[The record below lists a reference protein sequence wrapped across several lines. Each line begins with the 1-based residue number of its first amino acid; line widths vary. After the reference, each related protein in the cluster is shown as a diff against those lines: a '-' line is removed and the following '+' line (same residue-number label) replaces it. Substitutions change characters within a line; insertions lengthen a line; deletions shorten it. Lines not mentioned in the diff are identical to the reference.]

1 MRSTVL
7 DKEES
12 NPKKYARPPV
22 AVDKDEAARQGVI
35 AISKPQGVTSFRIV
49 QKVRHL
55 LGIKKVGHT
64 GTLDPFAT
72 GVLVICVGR
81 PATRLVPR
89 LMEGDKEYEATLQLG
104 VTTETQDPEGRVIE
118 ERPVPELNEKVI
130 QNCLA
135 KFRGKQ
141 LQTPPSYSA
150 LKHKGK
156 PLYYYARKGIKVN
169 KEPRQVDI
177 RKLQCID
184 YGRDTMTI
192 RVTCSK
198 GTYIR
203 TLAADIGEFLGCGGY
218 LSRLKRVRNGFFS
231 IDECL
236 PGEVL
241 FGEKAGRDVLLQSLI
256 PVEEVKK
263 ILM

>member
-7 DKEES
+7 DKGDI
-12 NPKKYARPPV
+12 NKKNFDRPPV
-22 AVDKDEAARQGVI
+22 AVDKDKTARQGVM
-35 AISKPQGVTSFRIV
+35 AVNKPAGVTSFRIV

-81 PATRLVPR
+81 PATRLIPR

-104 VTTETQDPEGRVIE
+104 VTTETQDPEGRIVE
-118 ERPVPELNEKVI
+118 ERPVPEFNEKVI
-130 QNCLA
+130 QSCLA
-135 KFRGKQ
+135 KFRGIQ
-141 LQTPPSYSA
+141 LQAPPSYSA

-156 PLYYYARKGIKVN
+156 PLYYYARKGIKIN
-169 KEPRQVDI
+169 KEPRRVDI
-177 RKLQCID
+177 KKLECID
-184 YGRDTMTI
+184 LGRDTMTI
-192 RVTCSK
+192 RVVCSK

-203 TLAADIGEFLGCGGY
+203 TLAADIGEFLGCGAY
-218 LSRLKRVRNGFFS
+218 LSRLKRIRNGFFS
-231 IDECL
+231 IDNCL

-241 FGEKAGRDVLLQSLI
+241 FNEDAGSDELLESLM
-256 PVEEVKK
+256 PVEEVNK
-263 ILM
+263 LLV